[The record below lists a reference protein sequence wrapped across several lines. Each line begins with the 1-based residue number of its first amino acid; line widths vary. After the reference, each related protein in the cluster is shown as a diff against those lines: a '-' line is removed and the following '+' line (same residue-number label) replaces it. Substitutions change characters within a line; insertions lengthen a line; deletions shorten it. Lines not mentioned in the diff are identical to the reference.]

1 MLMIAETISLG
12 ILSLPKALSTLGLIP
27 GLILLVGL
35 GALASYTGY
44 VIGQF
49 KLIHPE
55 VHSMG
60 DAGYLLFG
68 RFGQEFLGAGQLIF
82 IVFIMGSHILTF
94 SIMMNAITDHGACTI
109 MFMVIGTII
118 SLLFTLPRTLR
129 GLTWL
134 CVASFISIITAVG
147 TTMVGVSIT
156 EPGLLHNN
164 QHNGVGYLSVG
175 LWPEPGTD
183 FHTAFLAVAN
193 IVFAYAGHVMLSFPL
208 LSSQIPS

>member
-12 ILSLPKALSTLGLIP
+12 ILSLPKALSELGLVP
-27 GLILLVGL
+27 GLILLIGL
-35 GALASYTGY
+35 GALASYTGF

-49 KLIHPE
+49 KILHPE

-60 DAGYLLFG
+60 DAGHILFG
-68 RFGQEFLGAGQLIF
+68 RFGGELLGAGQLLF

-109 MFMVIGTII
+109 IFMIIGTIV

-134 CVASFISIITAVG
+134 CVASFISIISAVG
-147 TTMVGVSIT
+147 ATIIGVSIT
-156 EPGLLHNN
+156 KPGLVHNRH
-164 QHNGVGYLSVG
+164 HNGGGFLDIG
-175 LWPEPGTD
+175 LWPQPNTD
-183 FHTAFLAVAN
+183 FHTAFLSVAN
-193 IVFAYAGHVMLSFPL
+193 IVFAYAGHVSHAQDNRCTPH
-208 LSSQIPS
+208 